1 MLDINEWTFY
11 YTLMRT
17 KDAQKKEALFKATV
31 KLVNEIGFA
40 SSSVSKIAKE
50 ANVSPST
57 IYVFFKNKED
67 LLVSTYVELK
77 RKMSKALLNDF
88 DDQLPIR
95 DIIKSAWFNVFAY
108 ISNNEEYY
116 DYIEQFANSPYSSLV
131 DRETLEKEYIPIIN
145 VFQKGI
151 EQKIIKN
158 VDLNLLGAFI
168 FNPISRLANPRLC
181 HDLEMNEE
189 MLEIAF
195 TMAWDAIKL

>member
-1 MLDINEWTFY
+1 MK
-11 YTLMRT
+11 T
-17 KDAQKKEALFKATV
+17 KDDQKKEALFKATV

-50 ANVSPST
+50 ANVSSST
-57 IYVFFKNKED
+57 IYVFFENKED
-67 LLVSTYVELK
+67 LLVSTYLK
-77 RKMSKALLNDF
+77 IKHSLADALLADF
-88 DDQLPIR
+88 DDTLPIR
-95 DIIKSAWFNVFAY
+95 DIIKRSWFSVFQY
-108 ISNNEEYY
+108 ISKNLEDY

-158 VDLNLLGAFI
+158 VDMNFLAAFI

-181 HDLEMNEE
+181 HGLEMDEE
-189 MLEIAF
+189 GLELAF